1 VKRLVDVVPA
11 ESNTTMSGKDRTHKG
26 ACEMKKLIVL
36 ACVLAVMGSA
46 EMASAKSKVQVKIP
60 RPQLLSMSDVQLV
73 REPVSL
79 QGATYPTLAPG
90 AEVPPAPGGATSA
103 GPTPAPIQL
112 FQCVKYKD
120 LHHISPCAVPK
131 LVKIVD
137 PCWKPDPCSCCQQCA
152 PCVYVK
158 ICVPPC
164 GCERVKVSRHGHK
177 VRYDYGKYAVD
188 VVSKNGKIYVDYD
201 D

>member
-1 VKRLVDVVPA
+1 MR
-11 ESNTTMSGKDRTHKG
+11 
-26 ACEMKKLIVL
+26 KLSVL

-46 EMASAKSKVQVKIP
+46 QVASARSKVKVNVP
-60 RPQLLSMSDVQLV
+60 RPQLLSMNDVQFATQ
-73 REPVSL
+73 PVSL
-79 QGATYPTLAPG
+79 QQGTYPTLAPG
-90 AEVPPAPGGATSA
+90 AEVPPAPGGAPSAVA
-103 GPTPAPIQL
+103 GPAPVQL

-120 LHHISPCAVPK
+120 THHIAPCAVPK

-137 PCWKPDPCSCCQQCA
+137 PCWKPDPCSCCPQCP

-164 GCERVKVSRHGHK
+164 GCERVKVSRNCHK
-177 VRYDYGKYAVD
+177 VRYSYGKYAVD
-188 VVSKNGKIYVDYD
+188 VVSRNGKVYVDYD